1 MREAIV
7 TMSDEALEEMG
18 LGDLVAYTRDAG
30 IRELEELDCH
40 GNGGVMQLEVE
51 EKLDGERLSAFNA
64 VSQWEFVTEKEHTYL
79 YLVEIVAPDLTDE
92 IADYGDE
99 LIGTCDP
106 SMTEHGATMELV
118 GPQQTI
124 SKALQEYEAAG
135 ISPELEKLGDYDGT
149 ETDLDALTERQRE
162 IVHTAYEM
170 GFYEVPREVSTE
182 EVAAELDL
190 DASTV
195 AEHLQR
201 AERNLLSQ
209 KFGAQG

>member
-7 TMSDEALEEMG
+7 TVSDDELDAMG
-18 LGDLVAYTRDAG
+18 LGELVAHAREAG
-30 IRELEELDCH
+30 IRDLEELTCH

-51 EKLDGERLSAFNA
+51 QQLDEECLSQFES
-64 VSQWEFVTEKEHTYL
+64 VSQWEFVTEKDDSYL
-79 YLVEIVAPDLTDE
+79 YLIEVVAPELTADIVDYRDDLV
-92 IADYGDE
+92 
-99 LIGTCDP
+99 GTCDP

-124 SKALQEYEAAG
+124 SETLREYEAAG
-135 ISPELEKLGDYDGT
+135 VSPELEKLGDYEGS
-149 ETDLDALTERQRE
+149 ERSLDALTDRQKE
-162 IVHTAYEM
+162 VVQTAYDM

-182 EVAAELDL
+182 AIADELGI

-201 AERNLLSQ
+201 AERNLLRHQLSS
-209 KFGAQG
+209 G